1 MIKILLM
8 SDMHMGATIPETGI
22 SDSVRMDTLRKIL
35 SLAAEH
41 DILIIAGDLLEGP
54 FSDTYTFMQMNT
66 ELQSVLDSGIDI
78 VYTAGE
84 SEFHNIPNL
93 SNLLHIP
100 ATHSFLNSN
109 DHSPVRIEK
118 NGTLLYLY
126 SQPALDTRDIT
137 SIKKCD
143 KRGFHMG
150 VFHIDF
156 NPGDASEESIVY
168 KLPREAIKS
177 LQLDFY
183 ALGHNHNFKLYKYQN
198 RIIGA
203 YPGTPEATSPDE
215 TGDRYVLSITISD
228 SDITQIKRLAVNTL
242 LLEELHLDC
251 ARMNSQV
258 ELVNTINA
266 AASPRTV
273 LRVRLTGRRSFPVD
287 GIFNALQDKC
297 ADFRLTDDSIPD
309 LHLMIMQHASE
320 QTLRGTL
327 LKNLQGKIKNNE
339 HPKDID
345 QHILSEILHKIHT
358 SNNCIPEEWLC
369 ISRNA

>member
-8 SDMHMGATIPETGI
+8 SDMHLGMVSPEAGI
-22 SDSVRMDTLRKIL
+22 SDTVRMDTLRKII
-35 SLAAEH
+35 SLAREH

-54 FSDTYTFMQMNT
+54 FSDTYTFMQMNA
-66 ELQSVLDSGIDI
+66 ELQSLIDSGIDI
-78 VYTAGE
+78 IYTAGE
-84 SEFHNIPNL
+84 SEFHDIPNL

-100 ATHSFLNSN
+100 ATHAFLNNN
-109 DHSPVRIEK
+109 DRSPVRIEK

-126 SQPALDTRDIT
+126 SHPALDTSDIT
-137 SIKKCD
+137 SIQKCD
-143 KRGFHMG
+143 HKGFHMG

-156 NPGDASEESIVY
+156 DPGSASDQSIVY

-177 LQLDFY
+177 LNLDFY

-203 YPGTPEATSPDE
+203 YPGTPEATCSDE
-215 TGDRYVLSITISD
+215 TGDRYVLSISISD

-242 LLEELHLDC
+242 RLEELHIDC
-251 ARMNSQV
+251 ARINSQV

-273 LRVRLTGRRSFPVD
+273 LRVTLAGRRSFPVD

-297 ADFRLTDDSIPD
+297 ADFRLLDNSIPD
-309 LHLMIMQHASE
+309 LHLMIMQYASE

-327 LKNLQGKIKNNE
+327 LKNLQGKIKDNKL
-339 HPKDID
+339 PGDID
-345 QHILSEILHKIHT
+345 QYILSEILHRIHT
-358 SNNCIPEEWLC
+358 SNKFTPEEWLC
-369 ISRNA
+369 VSRNA